1 MRKMISSD
9 CQVQNELV
17 TALNSFYELDL
28 QLYTGQYLQEKSNVT
43 TTEILNFKKK
53 TLQKVLMDLQTNLSM
68 FSKGSC

>member
-28 QLYTGQYLQEKSNVT
+28 QLYTG
-43 TTEILNFKKK
+43 
-53 TLQKVLMDLQTNLSM
+53 
-68 FSKGSC
+68 